1 MIHSSFYKNNTVE
14 DIIRESVKDTKLNI
28 QKSRRDWVRK
38 MLDYYGGNYTR
49 QYIEDYFNSDAF
61 REIPC
66 YNANF
71 TRRFINK
78 MSRIYTVG
86 ADRNVSKQYDL
97 LTIKKDARMKH
108 VERMTRLMGTVA
120 TQVIYKEFNG
130 MPYFDYR
137 PVYYFDVHLDDP
149 FTPSSIMYPLLMQ
162 PEDISYSQN
171 LEWAYWDKEVYI
183 HYDHNGSIIEEYKHG
198 YGVLPFV
205 FTHREEQVDEFFV
218 DGANDIV
225 DCNEQVNIAMTE
237 MQLGLRFQMFG
248 QPFMTGVDS
257 DKRIERAGSDQILD
271 LPEGA
276 TYGIASPAGDINAVI
291 ENIKFQLDLVAQNN
305 HLYVQFAQ
313 DGGETPSGIALK
325 IKDLERFEDYQ
336 DDIELWK
343 MYEHE
348 LYYIEKAIANYN
360 GITLPEKLKLDFNE
374 PEYPKTVSDQI
385 SLDEHRLNHFML
397 DEPDL
402 LMEYNKDLSRKEAEK
417 IIERNKEAMAEP
429 NEEEMVNNYAK
440 AIKENNGKQKN
451 EENDDKEPEKEEN
464 YK

>member
-1 MIHSSFYKNNTVE
+1 MINMTVE
-14 DIIRESVKDTKLNI
+14 EIIKQSIKETKQHS
-28 QKSRRDWVRK
+28 QKMRRLWVRK
-38 MLDYYGGNYTR
+38 MLNYYGGNGTN
-49 QYIEDYFNSDAF
+49 QYIENYFNSAAF

-86 ADRNVSKQYDL
+86 ANRNVNKQYDQ

-120 TQVIYKEFNG
+120 TQIIYKEING

-137 PVYYFDVHLDDP
+137 PVYYFDVHLKDP
-149 FTPSSIMYPLLMQ
+149 FTPSAIMYPLLMQ
-162 PEDISYSQN
+162 PDDVSFVEN
-171 LEWAYWDKEVYI
+171 CEWAYWDESIYA
-183 HYDHNGSIIEEYKHG
+183 HYDEDGNIIEEYEHG
-198 YGVLPFV
+198 YGVLPFL
-205 FTHREEQVDEFFV
+205 FTHREEQIDEFYV

-225 DCNEQVNIAMTE
+225 DCNEHVNIAMTE

-248 QPFMTGVDS
+248 QPYMTGVDS
-257 DKRIERAGSDQILD
+257 DKRIERAGSDQIID

-276 TYGIASPAGDINAVI
+276 TFDIVSPQGNIESVI
-291 ENIKFQLDLVAQNN
+291 ENIKFQVDLVAQNN

-336 DDIELWK
+336 DDLELWR

-348 LYYIEKAIANYN
+348 LYYIEREIAAYN
-360 GITLPEKLKLDFNE
+360 NIKLPESLKLDFNE
-374 PEYPKTVSDQI
+374 PEYPKTVQDQI
-385 SLDEHRLNHFML
+385 MLDEHRLRHHMI
-397 DEPDL
+397 DEVDL
-402 LMEYNKDLSRKEAEK
+402 LMEYNKDLSRPEAEK
-417 IIERNKEAMAEP
+417 IVEKNKEIVENEP
-429 NEEEMVNNYAK
+429 LEEENAS
-440 AIKENNGKQKN
+440 
-451 EENDDKEPEKEEN
+451 
-464 YK
+464 

>member
-1 MIHSSFYKNNTVE
+1 MIYNNNMTVE
-14 DIIRESVKDTKLNI
+14 GIIKQSVKELKLSR
-28 QKSRRDWVRK
+28 QKERRNWVRR
-38 MLDYYGGNYTR
+38 MLDYYGGNATN
-49 QYIEDYFNSDAF
+49 QYIRDYFNSAAF
-61 REIPC
+61 REVPC

-86 ADRNVSKQYDL
+86 TSRNVGSQYDQ

-120 TQVIYKEFNG
+120 TQVIYKEVNG

-137 PVYYFDVHLDDP
+137 PVYYFDVHLSDS
-149 FTPSSIMYPLLMQ
+149 FTPSAIMYPLLMQ
-162 PEDISYSQN
+162 PDDISLTN
-171 LEWAYWDKEVYI
+171 KCEWAYWDESIYA
-183 HYDHNGSIIEEYKHG
+183 HYDEDGNIIDEYEHG

-205 FTHREEQVDEFFV
+205 FTHREEQIDEFFV

-248 QPFMTGVDS
+248 QPYMTGVDS
-257 DKRIERAGSDQILD
+257 DKRIERAGSDQIID

-276 TYGIASPAGDINAVI
+276 TFDIVSPQGNIESVI
-291 ENIKFQLDLVAQNN
+291 ENIKFQVDLVAQNN

-336 DDIELWK
+336 DDLELWR

-348 LYYIEKAIANYN
+348 FYHVEKEIAAYN
-360 GITLPEKLKLDFNE
+360 NIKLPESLKLDFKE
-374 PEYPKTVSDQI
+374 PEYPKTVQDQI
-385 SLDEHRLNHFML
+385 ALDEHRLKHHML
-397 DEPDL
+397 DEVDL
-402 LMEYNKDLSRKEAEK
+402 LMEYNNDLSRKEAEK
-417 IIERNKEAMAEP
+417 VVEKNKESMEDEHLKAM
-429 NEEEMVNNYAK
+429 EEGEEYAS
-440 AIKENNGKQKN
+440 ESQDNL
-451 EENDDKEPEKEEN
+451 
-464 YK
+464 

>member
-1 MIHSSFYKNNTVE
+1 MISTTFMTNKTVE
-14 DIIRESVKDTKLNI
+14 EIIADSVKEVKLNK
-28 QKSRRDWVRK
+28 QRARRDWVRK
-38 MLDYYGGNYTR
+38 MLDYYGGNATT
-49 QYIEDYFNSDAF
+49 QYIEDYFSSSAF
-61 REIPC
+61 QEIPC

-71 TRRFINK
+71 TRRFVNK

-86 ADRNVSKQYDL
+86 ANRNINKQYDL

-120 TQVIYKEFNG
+120 TQVVYKEFNG

-137 PVYYFDVHLDDP
+137 PVYYFDVHLEDP
-149 FTPSSIMYPLLMQ
+149 FTPSAIMYPLLMQ
-162 PEDISYSQN
+162 PEDIDYTKN
-171 LEWAYWDKEVYI
+171 LEWAYWDKSIYV
-183 HYDHNGSIIEEYKHG
+183 HYDGDGNVIDEYEHG
-198 YGVLPFV
+198 YGVLPFL

-248 QPFMTGVDS
+248 QPYMTGVDS

-276 TYGIASPAGDINAVI
+276 TYNIASPAGDINAVI

-336 DDIELWK
+336 DDIELWR

-348 LYYIEKAIANYN
+348 LYYIEREIAAYN
-360 GITLPEKLKLDFNE
+360 NINLPEKLKLDFNE
-374 PEYPKTVSDQI
+374 PEYPKTIQDQVT
-385 SLDEHRLNHFML
+385 LDEHRLKHHMI
-397 DEPDL
+397 DEIDL

-417 IIERNKEAMAEP
+417 IVEKNKESMSDPHYNEMEG
-429 NEEEMVNNYAK
+429 NEEENPV
-440 AIKENNGKQKN
+440 EE
-451 EENDDKEPEKEEN
+451 EENA
-464 YK
+464 

>member
-1 MIHSSFYKNNTVE
+1 MIHSSFEGKATVE
-14 DIIRESVKDTKLNI
+14 DIISESVKDTKLNI
-28 QKSRRDWVRK
+28 QKARRDWVRR
-38 MLDYYGGNYTR
+38 MLDYYGGNYTN
-49 QYIEDYFNSDAF
+49 QYIEQYFDSEAF

-86 ADRNVSKQYDL
+86 ANRNVNKEYDL

-120 TQVIYKEFNG
+120 TQVIYKEYNG

-137 PVYYFDVHLDDP
+137 PIYYFDVHLSDP
-149 FTPSSIMYPLLMQ
+149 FTPSAIMYPLLMQ
-162 PEDISYSQN
+162 PEDISYN
-171 LEWAYWDKEVYI
+171 KNIEWAYWDESIYA
-183 HYDHNGSIIEEYKHG
+183 HYDSNGSIIEEYEHG
-198 YGVLPFV
+198 YGVLPFI

-248 QPFMTGVDS
+248 QPYMTGVDT

-276 TYGIASPAGDINAVI
+276 TYNIASPAGDLNAVI

-336 DDIELWK
+336 DDIELWR

-348 LYYIEKAIANYN
+348 LYSVEREIAAYN
-360 GITLPEKLKLDFNE
+360 NINLPNKLKLDFNE
-374 PEYPKTVSDQI
+374 PEYPKTVQDQVL
-385 SLDEHRLNHFML
+385 LDEHRLKHHMV
-397 DEPDL
+397 DEPEL

-417 IIERNKEAMAEP
+417 IVEKNKETRKEAMDEMFGGNNP
-429 NEEEMVNNYAK
+429 LNSEESEEE
-440 AIKENNGKQKN
+440 
-451 EENDDKEPEKEEN
+451 
-464 YK
+464 

>member
-1 MIHSSFYKNNTVE
+1 MISTTFMQKTVE
-14 DIIRESVKDTKLNI
+14 DIIADSVKEAKLEN
-28 QKSRRDWVRK
+28 QRKRRTWVRK
-38 MLDYYGGNYTR
+38 MLDYYGGNYTN
-49 QYIEDYFNSDAF
+49 QYIEDYFSSAAF
-61 REIPC
+61 QEIPC

-86 ADRNVSKQYDL
+86 ANRNVNSQYDQ

-137 PVYYFDVHLDDP
+137 SVYYFDVFLKDP
-149 FTPSSIMYPLLMQ
+149 FTPSAIMYPLLMQ
-162 PEDISYSQN
+162 PEDISHTPKM
-171 LEWAYWDKEVYI
+171 EWAYWDESVYV
-183 HYDHNGSIIEEYKHG
+183 HYDSDGKIIEEYEHG
-198 YGVLPFV
+198 YGVLPFI

-248 QPFMTGVDS
+248 QPYMTGVDS

-276 TYGIASPAGDINAVI
+276 TYDIASPQGDINAVI

-336 DDIELWK
+336 DDLDLWR

-348 LYYIEKAIANYN
+348 LYYVEREIAAYN
-360 GITLPEKLKLDFNE
+360 NINLPDKLKLDFNE
-374 PEYPKTVSDQI
+374 PEYPKTVQDQVT
-385 SLDEHRLNHFML
+385 LDEHRLKHHMI

-417 IIERNKEAMAEP
+417 IVEKNKEARDEQ
-429 NEEEMVNNYAK
+429 VNNMFGGQNEAN
-440 AIKENNGKQKN
+440 KENDLEII
-451 EENDDKEPEKEEN
+451 EEDNV
-464 YK
+464 

>member
-1 MIHSSFYKNNTVE
+1 MIHSSFYKNKTVE
-14 DIIRESVKDTKLNI
+14 DIIHESVKDTKLNI
-28 QKSRRDWVRK
+28 QKSRRNWVRK
-38 MLDYYGGNYTR
+38 MLDYYGGNYTE
-49 QYIEDYFNSDAF
+49 QYIEDYFNSASF
-61 REIPC
+61 REVPC

-86 ADRNVSKQYDL
+86 AARNVNNNYNA
-97 LTIKKDARMKH
+97 LTIKKNARMKH
-108 VERMTRLMGTVA
+108 IERMTRLVGTIA
-120 TQVIYKEFNG
+120 TQVIYKEHNG

-137 PVYYFDVHLDDP
+137 PIYYFDVHLDDP
-149 FTPSSIMYPLLMQ
+149 FTPSAIMYPLLMQ
-162 PEDISYSQN
+162 PEDISHN
-171 LEWAYWDKEVYI
+171 MDLEWAYWDKETYI
-183 HYDHNGSIIEEYKHG
+183 HYGSDGQILNEYKHG

-276 TYGIASPAGDINAVI
+276 TYGIASPQGDINAVI

-348 LYYIEKAIANYN
+348 FYYVERAIADYN
-360 GITLPEKLKLDFNE
+360 GIKLPEKLKLDFNE
-374 PEYPKTVSDQI
+374 PEYPKTVQDQI
-385 SLDEHRLNHFML
+385 LLDEHRLRHHMIN
-397 DEPDL
+397 EVDL
-402 LMEYNKDLSRKEAEK
+402 LVEYNQDLSHKEAEK
-417 IIERNKEAMAEP
+417 IVETNKKTMKSEG
-429 NEEEMVNNYAK
+429 NEVLDG
-440 AIKENNGKQKN
+440 ENQTLGVEN
-451 EENDDKEPEKEEN
+451 ED
-464 YK
+464 

>member
-1 MIHSSFYKNNTVE
+1 MIYDSRMTAE
-14 DIIRESVKDTKLNI
+14 EIIKKSIENAKLI
-28 QKSRRDWVRK
+28 TQKARRNWVRR
-38 MLDYYGGNYTR
+38 MLNYYGGNDTK
-49 QYIEDYFNSDAF
+49 QYIKNYFTASAF
-61 REIPC
+61 QEIPS

-86 ADRNVSKQYDL
+86 ANRNVNKQYDQ

-120 TQVIYKEFNG
+120 TQIIYKEHNG
-130 MPYFDYR
+130 YPYFDYR
-137 PVYYFDVHLDDP
+137 PIYYFDVYLSDP
-149 FTPSSIMYPLLMQ
+149 YTPSSIMYPLLMQ
-162 PEDISYSQN
+162 PDDVSYIEKC
-171 LEWAYWDKEVYI
+171 EWAYWDESIYA
-183 HYDHNGSIIEEYKHG
+183 HYDEDGNIIEEYEHG

-205 FTHREEQVDEFFV
+205 FTHREEQIDEFFV

-237 MQLGLRFQMFG
+237 IQLALRFQMFG

-257 DKRIERAGSDQILD
+257 DKRIERAGSDQIID

-276 TYGIASPAGDINAVI
+276 TFGIVSPAGNIESVI
-291 ENIKFQLDLVAQNN
+291 ENIKFQVDLVAQNN

-336 DDIELWK
+336 DDLELWR

-348 LYYIEKAIANYN
+348 LYYVEREIAAYN
-360 GITLPEKLKLDFNE
+360 NINLPEKLKLDFNE
-374 PEYPKTVSDQI
+374 PEYPKTVNDQI
-385 SLDEHRLNHFML
+385 LLDEHRLKHHML
-397 DEPDL
+397 DEVDL
-402 LMEYNKDLSRKEAEK
+402 LMEYNSDLSRKEAEK
-417 IIERNKEAMAEP
+417 IIEKNKESRQEAV
-429 NEEEMVNNYAK
+429 NEMFNGNNPLEN
-440 AIKENNGKQKN
+440 KEN
-451 EENDDKEPEKEEN
+451 DEKEEEN
-464 YK
+464 ANHSEI

>member
-1 MIHSSFYKNNTVE
+1 MINMTVE
-14 DIIRESVKDTKLNI
+14 EIIAQSIKESKLET
-28 QKSRRDWVRK
+28 QKNRRRWVRK
-38 MLDYYGGNYTR
+38 MLNYYGGNDTR
-49 QYIEDYFNSDAF
+49 GYISKYFSSSAF
-61 REIPC
+61 QEIPC

-71 TRRFINK
+71 TRRFVNK

-86 ADRNVSKQYDL
+86 ANRNINKQYDL
-97 LTIKKDARMKH
+97 LTTKKDARMKH

-120 TQVIYKEFNG
+120 TQVIYKEING
-130 MPYFDYR
+130 VAHFDYR
-137 PVYYFDVHLDDP
+137 PVYYFDVHLEDP
-149 FTPSSIMYPLLMQ
+149 FTPSAIMYPILMQ
-162 PEDISYSQN
+162 PDDISYTEKCQ
-171 LEWAYWDKEVYI
+171 WAYWDESIYV
-183 HYDHNGSIIEEYKHG
+183 HYDEDGNVIDEYEHG
-198 YGVLPFV
+198 YGILPFL
-205 FTHREEQVDEFFV
+205 FTHREEQIDEFFV

-248 QPFMTGVDS
+248 QPYMTGVDS

-276 TYGIASPAGDINAVI
+276 TYNIASPAGDINAVI

-336 DDIELWK
+336 DDLDLWR

-348 LYYIEKAIANYN
+348 LYNIEREIAAYN
-360 GITLPEKLKLDFNE
+360 NVKLPEKLKLDFNE
-374 PEYPKTVSDQI
+374 PEYPKTVQDQI
-385 SLDEHRLNHFML
+385 LLDEHRIKHHMI

-402 LMEYNKDLSRKEAEK
+402 LVEYNQDLTRKEAEK
-417 IIERNKEAMAEP
+417 IVEKNKKAMADSHYNEMEGD
-429 NEEEMVNNYAK
+429 EEENP
-440 AIKENNGKQKN
+440 IEE
-451 EENDDKEPEKEEN
+451 EENVSKD
-464 YK
+464 

>member
-1 MIHSSFYKNNTVE
+1 MIYNNNMTVE
-14 DIIRESVKDTKLNI
+14 DIIQQSVKEAKHLT
-28 QKSRRDWVRK
+28 QKKRRDWVRR
-38 MLDYYGGNYTR
+38 LLNYYGGNGTS
-49 QYIEDYFNSDAF
+49 QYIENYFNSSAF
-61 REIPC
+61 QEVPC

-86 ADRNVSKQYDL
+86 TSRNVGRQYDQ

-120 TQVIYKEFNG
+120 TQVIYKEVNG

-137 PVYYFDVHLDDP
+137 PVYYFDVHLSDA
-149 FTPSSIMYPLLMQ
+149 FTPSAIMYPLLMQ
-162 PEDISYSQN
+162 PDDISYTEKC
-171 LEWAYWDKEVYI
+171 EWAYWDESIYA
-183 HYDHNGSIIEEYKHG
+183 HYDEDGNIINEYEHG

-205 FTHREEQVDEFFV
+205 FTHREEQIDEFFV

-248 QPFMTGVDS
+248 QPYMTGVDS
-257 DKRIERAGSDQILD
+257 DKRIERAGSDQIID

-276 TYGIASPAGDINAVI
+276 TFDIVSPQGNIESVI
-291 ENIKFQLDLVAQNN
+291 ENIKFQVDLVAQNN

-336 DDIELWK
+336 DDLELWR

-348 LYYIEKAIANYN
+348 FYHVEKEIAAYN
-360 GITLPEKLKLDFNE
+360 NIKLPESLKLDFKE
-374 PEYPKTVSDQI
+374 PEYPKTVQDQI
-385 SLDEHRLNHFML
+385 ALDEHRLKHHML
-397 DEPDL
+397 DEVDL
-402 LMEYNKDLSRKEAEK
+402 LMEYNNDLSRKEAEK
-417 IIERNKEAMAEP
+417 IVEKNKESMEDEHLKAMQE
-429 NEEEMVNNYAK
+429 
-440 AIKENNGKQKN
+440 GQ
-451 EENDDKEPEKEEN
+451 DGG
-464 YK
+464 

>member
-1 MIHSSFYKNNTVE
+1 MIHSSFEGKATVE
-14 DIIRESVKDTKLNI
+14 DIISESVKDTKLNI
-28 QKSRRDWVRK
+28 QKARRDWVRR
-38 MLDYYGGNYTR
+38 MLDYYGGNYTN
-49 QYIEDYFNSDAF
+49 QYIEQYFDSEAF

-71 TRRFINK
+71 TRRFVNK

-86 ADRNVSKQYDL
+86 AYRNVSKEYDL

-120 TQVIYKEFNG
+120 TQVIYKEYNG

-137 PVYYFDVHLDDP
+137 PIYYFDVHLSDP
-149 FTPSSIMYPLLMQ
+149 FTPSAIMYPLLMQ
-162 PEDISYSQN
+162 PEDISYN
-171 LEWAYWDKEVYI
+171 KNIEWAYWDESIYA
-183 HYDHNGSIIEEYKHG
+183 HYDSNGSIIEEYEHG
-198 YGVLPFV
+198 YGVLPFI

-248 QPFMTGVDS
+248 QPYMTGVDT

-276 TYGIASPAGDINAVI
+276 TYNIASPAGDLNAVI

-336 DDIELWK
+336 DDIELWR

-348 LYYIEKAIANYN
+348 LYHVEREIAAYN
-360 GITLPEKLKLDFNE
+360 NINLPDKLKLDFNE
-374 PEYPKTVSDQI
+374 PEYPKTVQDQVL
-385 SLDEHRLNHFML
+385 LDEHRLKHHMV
-397 DEPDL
+397 DESDL

-417 IIERNKEAMAEP
+417 IVEKNKETRKEAMD
-429 NEEEMVNNYAK
+429 EMFGGNNPLNSENL
-440 AIKENNGKQKN
+440 KED
-451 EENDDKEPEKEEN
+451 EDYDKED
-464 YK
+464 

>member
-1 MIHSSFYKNNTVE
+1 MINSSFTQRKTVE
-14 DIIRESVKDTKLNI
+14 QIIKESVKDNKLNI

-38 MLDYYGGNYTR
+38 MLDYYGGNYTT
-49 QYIEDYFNSDAF
+49 QYIDKYFNSSAF
-61 REIPC
+61 QEIPC

-86 ADRNVSKQYDL
+86 ANRNVNNQYEL
-97 LTIKKDARMKH
+97 LTVKKDARMKH

-120 TQVIYKEFNG
+120 TQVIYKEVNG
-130 MPYFDYR
+130 MPHFDYR
-137 PVYYFDVHLDDP
+137 AVYYFDVHLSDP
-149 FTPSSIMYPLLMQ
+149 FTPEAIMYPLLMR
-162 PEDISYSQN
+162 PEDILYSRKI
-171 LEWAYWDKEVYI
+171 EWAYWDESIYA
-183 HYDHNGSIIEEYKHG
+183 HYDENGNILEEYEHG
-198 YGVLPFV
+198 YGVLPFL

-248 QPFMTGVDS
+248 QPYMTGVDS

-271 LPEGA
+271 LPEGS
-276 TYGIASPAGDINAVI
+276 TYNIASPAGDINAVI

-336 DDIELWK
+336 DDIELWR

-348 LYYIEKAIANYN
+348 LYHIEREIAAYN
-360 GITLPEKLKLDFNE
+360 NINLPEKLKLDFNE
-374 PEYPKTVSDQI
+374 PEYPKTIQDQVI
-385 SLDEHRLNHFML
+385 LDEHRLKHYML
-397 DEPDL
+397 DEVDL
-402 LMEYNKDLSRKEAEK
+402 LMEYNKDLSRKDAEK
-417 IIERNKEAMAEP
+417 IIEKNKESREEKINGMFGEENQ
-429 NEEEMVNNYAK
+429 NEEEKPV
-440 AIKENNGKQKN
+440 EE
-451 EENDDKEPEKEEN
+451 EENADRN
-464 YK
+464 

>member
-1 MIHSSFYKNNTVE
+1 MIHSSFEGKATVE
-14 DIIRESVKDTKLNI
+14 DIISESVKDTKLNI
-28 QKSRRDWVRK
+28 QKARRDWVRR
-38 MLDYYGGNYTR
+38 MLDYYGGNYTN
-49 QYIEDYFNSDAF
+49 QYIEQYFDSEAF

-86 ADRNVSKQYDL
+86 ANRNVNKEYDL

-120 TQVIYKEFNG
+120 TQVIYKEYNG

-137 PVYYFDVHLDDP
+137 PIYYFDVHLSDP
-149 FTPSSIMYPLLMQ
+149 FTPSAIMYPLLMQ
-162 PEDISYSQN
+162 PEDISYN
-171 LEWAYWDKEVYI
+171 KNIEWAYWDESIYA
-183 HYDHNGSIIEEYKHG
+183 HYDSNGSIIEEYEHG
-198 YGVLPFV
+198 YGVLPFI
-205 FTHREEQVDEFFV
+205 FTHREEQVDEFFA

-248 QPFMTGVDS
+248 QPYMTGVDT

-276 TYGIASPAGDINAVI
+276 TYNIASPAGDLNAVI

-336 DDIELWK
+336 DDIELWR

-348 LYYIEKAIANYN
+348 LYHVEREIAAYN
-360 GITLPEKLKLDFNE
+360 NINLPDKLKLDFNE
-374 PEYPKTVSDQI
+374 PEYPKTVQDQVL
-385 SLDEHRLNHFML
+385 LDEHRLKHHMV
-397 DEPDL
+397 DESDL

-417 IIERNKEAMAEP
+417 IVEKNKETRKEAMDEMFDGNNP
-429 NEEEMVNNYAK
+429 LNSEESEEE
-440 AIKENNGKQKN
+440 
-451 EENDDKEPEKEEN
+451 
-464 YK
+464 